1 MTPEKWEQIKDIVKK
16 QFALEDQGTE
26 DLIHETG
33 DGPVKLGVAEFVVFE
48 GPLGRMKLQ
57 FGQKP
62 KVEGKKYHYSH
73 QQGQGARVEYK
84 FSDSELV
91 NTFKVYKWNDMEDE
105 WKEIDAEKFSL

>member
-1 MTPEKWEQIKDIVKK
+1 MSPDKWEEVKLSIAK
-16 QFALEDQGTE
+16 NFSVEDRGTE
-26 DLIHETG
+26 DLLVETAEG
-33 DGPVKLGVAEFVVFE
+33 TVKQGEAEFVVFE